1 MKITHLECWRKDL
14 KLDEPY
20 TIAYET
26 VDTSPNVFLRLQTVS
41 GLLGWGCATP
51 DLEVTGETTESVLSV
66 FQQTIEPY
74 LRGKSPFQFARITDE
89 LRKLI
94 PSHPSALA
102 MVDMALYDLV
112 GKKAQVPLYQILG
125 GYRDS
130 IPTSITIGILSVPE
144 TVEKARQFIGAGFT
158 ILKIKGGS
166 NVEED
171 IEKINKVREA
181 VGPGVELRFDA
192 NQGYSVEQ
200 SVQFIRGTQV
210 AGIELLEQPTAREN
224 ESLMGEVSQRIS
236 VPVMAD
242 ESLMTL
248 KDVFRLSSN
257 NYTDMINIKLMKVG
271 GITEGMHINSVA
283 KSAGIEAMVGCMDE
297 SALGIAAGL
306 HFALS
311 RPNILYA
318 DLDGH
323 FDVVDD
329 PFAGMIRLEKGV
341 LYPSELPGLGW
352 KE

>member
-1 MKITHLECWRKDL
+1 MKITNLECWRNDL
-14 KLDEPY
+14 KLREPY

-26 VDTSPNVFLRLQTVS
+26 IDTSPNVFLRLQTES
-41 GLLGWGCATP
+41 GLIGWGCATP
-51 DLEVTGETTESVLSV
+51 DLEVTKETPESVLAV
-66 FQQTIEPY
+66 FRETIEPY
-74 LRGKSPFQFARITDE
+74 LHGKSPFQYARINEE

-94 PSHPSALA
+94 PAHPSALA

-112 GKKAQVPLYQILG
+112 GKKAQVPLYQMLG

-130 IPTSITIGILSVPE
+130 IPTSITIGILPVAE
-144 TVEKARQFIGAGFT
+144 TVEKARQFIKDGFT

-171 IEKINKVREA
+171 IEKINKVREV
-181 VGPGVELRFDA
+181 VGPSVELRFDA

-200 SVQFIRGTQV
+200 SVQFIHGTHD
-210 AGIELLEQPTAREN
+210 ARIELLEQPTAREN
-224 ESLMGEVSQRIS
+224 ESLMGEVSQRVH

-283 KSAGIEAMVGCMDE
+283 KSAGIEAMIGCMDE

-311 RPNILYA
+311 RPNIHYA

-329 PFAGMIRLEKGV
+329 PFGGMIRLEKGV
-341 LYPSELPGLGW
+341 LYPSGRPGLGW